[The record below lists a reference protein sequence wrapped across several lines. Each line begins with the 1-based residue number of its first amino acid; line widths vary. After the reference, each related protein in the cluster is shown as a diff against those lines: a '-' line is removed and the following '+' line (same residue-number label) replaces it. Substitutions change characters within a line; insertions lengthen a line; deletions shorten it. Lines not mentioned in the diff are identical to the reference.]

1 MTFKENKS
9 IFKITIITPVFPYPN
24 RGILPGIERYVENLI
39 FPLKNLGENIKIVT
53 TYWNGGKRND
63 VYKGIPILRI
73 KDSKSI
79 FGKIGSIFYLNYFS
93 FGLNLIRKKNF
104 MFFNDSDLII
114 MPLALGFTSI
124 MKLKR
129 IPIISCFLHY
139 DQILSLI
146 DHFNLPFYH
155 YLENRQFKKHK
166 KIITISNASKNDI
179 IKYYGIPAKY
189 IKIFPIGVDMKR
201 FNPSIALKEI
211 REKYGNTILLYS
223 GPMIPRKRVPILLLA
238 MKKVIKSFPE
248 VKLIM
253 LGDGL
258 FLKNYQ
264 KLAKKLKIEKNIVW
278 MGFVYNPEVY
288 YASSDLFVFPSE
300 LEGFGQVITES
311 MASGTPVICANKP
324 PMSEIIGNGGLTFKL
339 NDSND
344 LAEKIIVLLRDRVR
358 LKKLSENA
366 LIRVKKYEWVKIV
379 KDFIIYAKNMRC
391 I

>member
-1 MTFKENKS
+1 MDLLKIS
-9 IFKITIITPVFPYPN
+9 ILTLVFPYPN
-24 RGILPGIERYVENLI
+24 RGVLPGVENYVES
-39 FPLKNLGENIKIVT
+39 FAVPLKKLGHDVKIIT
-53 TYWNGGKRND
+53 TFWNGRKKFDN
-63 VYKGIPILRI
+63 YKGIPIIRI
-73 KDSKSI
+73 LDSKALL
-79 FGKIGSIFYLNYFS
+79 GKLGSIFHLNNIT
-93 FGLNLIRKKNF
+93 FGLNLLLKKNF
-104 MFFNDSDLII
+104 KLYKDSDVLIV
-114 MPLALGFTSI
+114 PSALGFSGL

-139 DQILSLI
+139 DQILSFI
-146 DHFNLPFYH
+146 DQFNLPFYH
-155 YLENRQFKKHK
+155 YLENRQFKKHN

-179 IKYYGIPAKY
+179 IKYYGIPAKF

-211 REKYGNTILLYS
+211 RKKYGNTILLYS

-311 MASGTPVICANKP
+311 MACGTPVICANKP

-344 LAEKIIVLLRDRVR
+344 LAEKIIVLLSDRVK

-379 KDFIIYAKNMRC
+379 KDFIIYAKNIRC